1 MPDTNTNPNIKHFL
15 RNENQLVMSKN
26 DLVYSKIGMALISA
40 QRVEFITGK
49 LVGYL
54 TEFNQSFATITTEEF
69 LAQTAKSKNGKR
81 TLGTIFNLL
90 KLNPKLVIEKELDTY
105 LKKRNILAHN
115 FWQTFLQKDSDDKE
129 TIAFCYDFGRH
140 SERIESF
147 FKGFIYFLSLKLVKD
162 ANYLD
167 AEIKKWNDDFDYFI
181 ISLKEKQLK

>member
-105 LKKRNILAHN
+105 LKK
-115 FWQTFLQKDSDDKE
+115 
-129 TIAFCYDFGRH
+129 
-140 SERIESF
+140 
-147 FKGFIYFLSLKLVKD
+147 
-162 ANYLD
+162 
-167 AEIKKWNDDFDYFI
+167 EI
-181 ISLKEKQLK
+181 S